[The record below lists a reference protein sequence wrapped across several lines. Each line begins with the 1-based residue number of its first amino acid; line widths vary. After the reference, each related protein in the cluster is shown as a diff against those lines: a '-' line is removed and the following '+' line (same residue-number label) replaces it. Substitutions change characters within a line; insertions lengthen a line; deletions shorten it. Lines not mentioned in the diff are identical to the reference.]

1 MAEKSAKKSF
11 SKNSKKTI
19 YKIAIVCY
27 NIIIRNK
34 EYKFLGGNKMRTTRH
49 GVIEEVAIMIRTGAS
64 EKAVSNF
71 VENVYQNGEVSDRV
85 YCILLDMIIENY

>member
-1 MAEKSAKKSF
+1 MLTDTEVQYKWLRNQPKSF

-34 EYKFLGGNKMRTTRH
+34 EYKFLGGKW
-49 GVIEEVAIMIRTGAS
+49 I
-64 EKAVSNF
+64 
-71 VENVYQNGEVSDRV
+71 
-85 YCILLDMIIENY
+85 